1 MAYLDFFFSFSFHFF
16 LLSSSKN
23 PLSKIG
29 WRPKIASPSSI
40 RSKLLLHQ
48 IRMSDVACPSSTSR
62 KLLLLHLIRMFDV
75 AYPNSKLQKQGGQRR
90 TRDTGQI
97 RHRHAHCFLERKLRQ
112 MVLLREPT
120 LHNSNCTR
128 KERSW
133 MAKLST
139 TRFTSEP
146 GCLQGLRL
154 ITNSKFCGLVRNNEA
169 LLGQAVGEKLDA
181 NIYGMSKP
189 PEGGRGRQIHFLCSH
204 AREGTL
210 EHCCNCHH
218 ISSNCG

>member
-23 PLSKIG
+23 PPFKIG

-40 RSKLLLHQ
+40 RSK
-48 IRMSDVACPSSTSR
+48 
-62 KLLLLHLIRMFDV
+62 LLLHLIRMFDV

-120 LHNSNCTR
+120 LHLQLHEKR
-128 KERSW
+128 KIVDGETFNHSIHQRARLPSGSRIDHNQQVLQARPQQRSL
-133 MAKLST
+133 AG
-139 TRFTSEP
+139 TS
-146 GCLQGLRL
+146 
-154 ITNSKFCGLVRNNEA
+154 
-169 LLGQAVGEKLDA
+169 
-181 NIYGMSKP
+181 
-189 PEGGRGRQIHFLCSH
+189 RGRE
-204 AREGTL
+204 A
-210 EHCCNCHH
+210 
-218 ISSNCG
+218 